1 MNAFKPPS
9 MLVAVLFTI
18 AAVCSLMSFVLKA
31 AGGRSGGLV
40 ILMLIT
46 AGLTAFAAICR
57 NGAESA
63 SRTILAPVFSSPDS
77 FRLSRDFALRTSAT
91 PPPGTARCPETK
103 SRSRPTRL
111 SRVPLD
117 TAPA

>member
-1 MNAFKPPS
+1 MGEVRRPS

-46 AGLTAFAAICR
+46 AGLTAFCAIANFNR
-57 NGAESA
+57 
-63 SRTILAPVFSSPDS
+63 R
-77 FRLSRDFALRTSAT
+77 FR
-91 PPPGTARCPETK
+91 
-103 SRSRPTRL
+103 
-111 SRVPLD
+111 
-117 TAPA
+117 